1 LARAEFYKLYW
12 LRLQW
17 AAALKLQMAYRCHM
31 ARKELYK
38 IYWPMVLD
46 ATKTLQAMVRA
57 RLAIEAFSAMSEAK
71 EESDKEALVERLSRE
86 ETEAQKRR
94 YNMVGMMSD
103 DEKERAVR
111 KVYSGF
117 KNQRKSPVD
126 SPTPLPEMRQPR
138 DEGESVSDMLP
149 RPGSARRDW
158 HQSSGSSSK
167 QSSRPTSGAALRKL
181 VEFEG
186 DEPLGRQGS
195 TLGDLPTLG
204 RSRDSVGARP
214 PALDADII
222 GHGSSLDLPSPMADI
237 QMAQPKM
244 QVDLPKES
252 AIANAT
258 SPERGES
265 QAPVE
270 GSVAVKSPGR
280 ASERASDSGKKYDYK
295 TKALGPPEPQV
306 MDLLGKV
313 SRASPPPRC
322 VVASIC

>member
-1 LARAEFYKLYW
+1 
-12 LRLQW
+12 
-17 AAALKLQMAYRCHM
+17 MAYRCHM

-46 ATKTLQAMVRA
+46 ATKTLQAKIRA
-57 RLAIEAFSAMSEAK
+57 RLAMDAFSAMSEAK

-86 ETEAQKRR
+86 ETQAQARR
-94 YNMVGMMSD
+94 RGMVEMTSD
-103 DEKERAVR
+103 DEREQAVR
-111 KVYSGF
+111 IVFSSF
-117 KNQRKSPVD
+117 VIHRKSPVD

-138 DEGESVSDMLP
+138 DKGESVSEILP

-158 HQSSGSSSK
+158 HQKSGSSSK
-167 QSSRPTSGAALRKL
+167 QSSRPTSGVALKKL

-186 DEPLGRQGS
+186 DESLGRHGS

-204 RSRDSVGARP
+204 QSRMGARP
-214 PALDADII
+214 PALDAENL

-244 QVDLPKES
+244 QVGLPKES
-252 AIANAT
+252 AIANT
-258 SPERGES
+258 ESPERRGS
-265 QAPVE
+265 KALAE

-280 ASERASDSGKKYDYK
+280 ASSSGKKFDYK

-313 SRASPPPRC
+313 SRDPASQMHR
-322 VVASIC
+322 